1 MQRVKDE
8 MPDESDKIMSDAK
21 VSQVRE
27 DMDADAGRRRRLLK
41 LADAEDDG
49 ASRARPSIKG
59 LIYVDGVPKKEC
71 PECGGSGHSMEN
83 DEDGEDQ
90 ECECPVC
97 KGTGVVDLTD
107 AERKWIESPL
117 PDGVPDAHD
126 AIPPNAVSPSI
137 IQMDDV
143 VRCRFGLRPDGLQD
157 LIPCKP
163 LCEHSRSSAPGVTL
177 IMKKFVEKHPRFG
190 ARPPQRF
197 GALLRVVEGDQGVL
211 LNWCPFCGE
220 NIHRAFKDRARG

>member
-1 MQRVKDE
+1 MHRVKDDQSGGPE
-8 MPDESDKIMSDAK
+8 DQIMSDAE
-21 VSQVRE
+21 VADMRAQ
-27 DMDADAGRRRRLLK
+27 MDADADGRRRLLR
-41 LADAEDDG
+41 LADAEDE
-49 ASRARPSIKG
+49 K
-59 LIYVDGVPKKEC
+59 PKPITQEC
-71 PECGGSGHSMEN
+71 PDCIGGGVMLR
-83 DEDGEDQ
+83 DESKDTVLEDRPCPR
-90 ECECPVC
+90 CEGRGQIPIPIS
-97 KGTGVVDLTD
+97 
-107 AERKWIESPL
+107 EP
-117 PDGVPDAHD
+117 D

-163 LCEHSRSSAPGVTL
+163 LREHSRSSAPGVTL

-220 NIHRAFKDRARG
+220 NIHRAFKERARG